1 MRRAAPLLLALLL
14 AGCGFRLVGDRALP
28 EKLQRV
34 HVDVIAPYRV
44 MEPPIETA
52 LRALLLR
59 RGSQVL
65 DRPLAGVTE
74 IRLSQLQTRR
84 EILSVGADGK
94 ALEFALI
101 TRVQMDVR
109 RDGAVLVP
117 ATAIEVTRDF
127 SFNAEQVLAKE
138 AEEERLRRYLQTE
151 IAELLLLRL
160 EALLSATPAIV
171 APAAPGDAPP
181 AAP

>member
-1 MRRAAPLLLALLL
+1 MKRALPVVLVVLLGA
-14 AGCGFRLVGDRALP
+14 CGFRPVGDRPLP
-28 EKLQRV
+28 EPLQRV

-44 MEPPIETA
+44 NEPPVETQ

-59 RGSQVL
+59 RGAQVL
-65 DRPLAGVTE
+65 ARPRTGVTE

-84 EILSVGADGK
+84 EILSVGPDGK

-101 TRVQMDVR
+101 TQVQMDVR
-109 RDGAVLVP
+109 RDDEILVP
-117 ATAIEVTRDF
+117 ATQIEVTRDF

-160 EALLSATPAIV
+160 EALLSRVPATG
-171 APAAPGDAPP
+171 APAAPADAPP
-181 AAP
+181 AGP

>member
-1 MRRAAPLLLALLL
+1 MRRTLPLLLALLL
-14 AGCGFRLVGDRALP
+14 TACGFRFVGDRPLP
-28 EKLQRV
+28 ELLRRV

-44 MEPPIETA
+44 MEPPIETH

-59 RGSQVL
+59 RGSKVL
-65 DRPLAGVTE
+65 DRPVAGVTE
-74 IRLSQLQTRR
+74 IRLSQLETRR
-84 EILSVGADGK
+84 EILSVGTDGK

-109 RDGAVLVP
+109 RDSAVLVP
-117 ATAIEVTRDF
+117 GLVIEVTRDF

-160 EALLSATPAIV
+160 EALLSASPAIV
-171 APAAPGDAPP
+171 VPTAPTDAPP
-181 AAP
+181 AGS